1 LPESG
6 SGINRYVHKANIFF
20 LPREASSSQ
29 DTRDKKKIPSLTD
42 HNQKKSQ
49 KSVSSSSKVIDCNEK
64 KLQDQGVAKAIPSP
78 SLVTTDD
85 LLSQVEK
92 LAQQLTASTEDL
104 LLPTLEALSS
114 LSMTLSVL
122 QATKIG
128 IAVNRLRKTS
138 ADSSVVEAST
148 LLVKRW
154 NKLLTSSSKT
164 EAAQKE
170 IDQGENSAK
179 AGKKTTELTK
189 GKVEDVEAVREHCA
203 RLLGEALEAN
213 TSLAADCRIPA
224 QQLAREI
231 EQQIFLLFK
240 ETSQK
245 YRSQVRKTYV
255 WFYFYRK

>member
-1 LPESG
+1 
-6 SGINRYVHKANIFF
+6 
-20 LPREASSSQ
+20 
-29 DTRDKKKIPSLTD
+29 
-42 HNQKKSQ
+42 
-49 KSVSSSSKVIDCNEK
+49 VIDCNEK
-64 KLQDQGVAKAIPSP
+64 QLQEPGLAKAIPSP

-85 LLSQVEK
+85 LLTQVEK
-92 LAQQLTASTEDL
+92 LENQLSACTEDL
-104 LLPTLEALSS
+104 LLPNLDVLAS

-128 IAVNRLRKTS
+128 IVVNRLRKTS
-138 ADSSVVEAST
+138 ADSRVVEAST

-154 NKLLTSSSKT
+154 NKLLTSSSKI
-164 EAAQKE
+164 EAAQKK
-170 IDQGENSAK
+170 IDQEESSAK
-179 AGKKTTELTK
+179 VGDQVGKKTTELTK
-189 GKVEDVEAVREHCA
+189 GRMEDAEAVREHCA